1 MWVRNCFALY
11 KSGFPSPHLDMPGL
25 GQGLKGY
32 NIDMK
37 KLPAI
42 AIIFFLLFSSAPAQ
56 VRNTKE
62 LTVVIPAESIAKFI
76 QPLLP
81 YSIDM
86 GENFSGSFWVKSIE
100 NIKITKDRVSFS
112 AHIYGK
118 DIGYSAKIG
127 KQIARFKV
135 GDVNLRNHWEASLR
149 YDKNKKTLYIKP
161 HIESPENKKD
171 FSQGDILIDTLF
183 DALSDIEY
191 PIDLNKIK
199 PITAEIYNTELTID
213 TKISDVYSNNN
224 RLFIEI
230 IPTAQKKDPPE

>member
-1 MWVRNCFALY
+1 
-11 KSGFPSPHLDMPGL
+11 
-25 GQGLKGY
+25 
-32 NIDMK
+32 MK
-37 KLPAI
+37 KLPVI
-42 AIIFFLLFSSAPAQ
+42 AIIFFLLFSPAPAQ

-62 LTVVIPAESIAKFI
+62 LTVVVPAESIAKFI

-86 GENFSGSFWVKSIE
+86 GENFAGSFWVKSIE
-100 NIKITKDRVSFS
+100 NIKITKDRISFS

-118 DIGYSAKIG
+118 DIGYSARIG
-127 KQIARFKV
+127 KQTARFKV

-149 YDKNKKTLYIKP
+149 YDKSKKKLYLKP
-161 HIESPENKKD
+161 HIESPKNKKD
-171 FSQGDILIDTLF
+171 LSQGDILIDTLL

-191 PIDLNKIK
+191 PIDLNKIN

-230 IPTAQKKDPPE
+230 IPTAQKKDPSG

>member
-1 MWVRNCFALY
+1 
-11 KSGFPSPHLDMPGL
+11 
-25 GQGLKGY
+25 
-32 NIDMK
+32 MK
-37 KLPAI
+37 KLPII
-42 AIIFFLLFSSAPAQ
+42 AIIFFLLFSQTPAQ

-62 LTVVIPAESIAKFI
+62 LTVVVPAESIAKFI

-86 GENFSGSFWVKSIE
+86 GENFAGSFWVKSIE
-100 NIKITKDRVSFS
+100 NIKITKNRVSFS

-127 KQIARFKV
+127 KQTANFKV
-135 GDVNLRNHWEASLR
+135 GNVNLRNHWEASLR
-149 YDKNKKTLYIKP
+149 YDKSKKKLYLKP
-161 HIESPENKKD
+161 HIESPKNKKD
-171 FSQGDILIDTLF
+171 LSQGDILIDTLL

-191 PIDLNKIK
+191 PIDLNKIN

-230 IPTAQKKDPPE
+230 IPTAQKKDPSG

>member
-1 MWVRNCFALY
+1 MGHIQFLFV
-11 KSGFPSPHLDMPGL
+11 
-25 GQGLKGY
+25 
-32 NIDMK
+32 
-37 KLPAI
+37 
-42 AIIFFLLFSSAPAQ
+42 LLFSPAPAQ

-62 LTVVIPAESIAKFI
+62 LTVVVPAESIAKFI

-127 KQIARFKV
+127 KQTARFKV

-149 YDKNKKTLYIKP
+149 YDKSKKKLYLKP
-161 HIESPENKKD
+161 HIESPKNKKD
-171 FSQGDILIDTLF
+171 LSQGDILIDTLF
-183 DALSDIEY
+183 DALSDMEY
-191 PIDLNKIK
+191 PIDLKKIK
-199 PITAEIYNTELTID
+199 PITAEIYNTELAID

-230 IPTAQKKDPPE
+230 IPTAQKKDQTE

>member
-1 MWVRNCFALY
+1 
-11 KSGFPSPHLDMPGL
+11 
-25 GQGLKGY
+25 
-32 NIDMK
+32 MK
-37 KLPAI
+37 KLPVI
-42 AIIFFLLFSSAPAQ
+42 AIIFFLLFSPAPAQ

-62 LTVVIPAESIAKFI
+62 LTVVVPAESIAKFI

-100 NIKITKDRVSFS
+100 NIKITKDRISFS

-127 KQIARFKV
+127 KQTARFKV

-149 YDKNKKTLYIKP
+149 YDKSKKKLYLKP
-161 HIESPENKKD
+161 HIESPQNKD
-171 FSQGDILIDTLF
+171 GLSQGDILIDTLF
-183 DALSDIEY
+183 DALSDMEY
-191 PIDLNKIK
+191 PIDLNKIN

>member
-1 MWVRNCFALY
+1 ML
-11 KSGFPSPHLDMPGL
+11 GFKHR
-25 GQGLKGY
+25 Y
-32 NIDMK
+32 VDMK
-37 KLPAI
+37 KSSTITATFIL
-42 AIIFFLLFSSAPAQ
+42 FFLLFSPAPAQ
-56 VRNTKE
+56 VRNAKE

-127 KQIARFKV
+127 KQTARFKV

-149 YDKNKKTLYIKP
+149 YDRSEKKLYLKP
-161 HIESPENKKD
+161 HIESPINKKD
-171 FSQGDILIDTLF
+171 LSQGDILIDTLF
-183 DALSDIEY
+183 DALSDMEY

-199 PITAEIYNTELTID
+199 PISAEIYNTELAID
-213 TKISDVYSNNN
+213 TQISDVYSNNN
-224 RLFIEI
+224 KLFIEI
-230 IPTAQKKDPPE
+230 IPTAQKKDPSE